1 MLSNSPIKEKMD
13 PRVKRTRALIQQ
25 AFLDLFS
32 EKEFHSITIQEIT
45 QKAEVNRATFYAHYP
60 DKFALLEASIHHVF
74 RQELEKRTLNTC
86 HYSQQNLQALIVT
99 VCQFIAQANKN
110 CIGSDSQY
118 ETLIEKQVRSQILEL
133 LTVWL
138 KQNETTVDSHMSATV
153 TSWAIYGLALQ
164 WSTGKNPEPAETYAT
179 QILPLI
185 LPNLHLK
192 AEEDSPSVLA
202 SAQALAAS

>member
-1 MLSNSPIKEKMD
+1 MLLNSPVKEKMD

-60 DKFALLEASIHHVF
+60 DKFALLEASVHQVF
-74 RQELEKRTLNTC
+74 LQELEKRTLNAC

-110 CIGSDSQY
+110 CVGADSQY
-118 ETLIEKQVRSQILEL
+118 ETLIEKQVRSQIQEL

-138 KQNETTVDSHMSATV
+138 KQNETTVDPHMSATV

-164 WSTGKNPEPAETYAT
+164 WSAGKNPEPAETYAA

-185 LPNLHLK
+185 LPNLHFK
-192 AEEDSPSVLA
+192 TEEGSPFALEPV
-202 SAQALAAS
+202 QALAAA